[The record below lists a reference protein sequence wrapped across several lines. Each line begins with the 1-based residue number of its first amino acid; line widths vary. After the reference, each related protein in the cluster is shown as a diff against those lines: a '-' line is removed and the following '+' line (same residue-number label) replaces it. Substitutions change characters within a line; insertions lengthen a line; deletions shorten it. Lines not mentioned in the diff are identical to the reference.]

1 MWNIFLY
8 ICIYPAVFFFLQIS
22 EIEELNLSL
31 GRKNTELHHSLD
43 EQATMYK
50 AQVNNQ
56 SRATLFLK
64 VQLPAISSNSTEF
77 IETIFNYL
85 DWNLEP
91 LYYYNYIKLVR

>member
-1 MWNIFLY
+1 MWNNFFY

-77 IETIFNYL
+77 LKIIFNYI
-85 DWNLEP
+85 WNA
-91 LYYYNYIKLVR
+91 ISSHSIV

>member
-1 MWNIFLY
+1 MY
-8 ICIYPAVFFFLQIS
+8 SIYPAVFFFLQIS

-77 IETIFNYL
+77 LKIIFNYIIL
-85 DWNLEP
+85 YSINYSRLESRATV
-91 LYYYNYIKLVR
+91 LL